1 MKKIIVLIMVA
12 VLCTATGC
20 SKSSVKKECY
30 ICEEYTYT
38 RTVKAG
44 SETFHLCE
52 DCYEEVSL
60 Y

>member
-1 MKKIIVLIMVA
+1 MKKIMVLIMVA

-20 SKSSVKKECY
+20 SKSSVKRECY

-38 RTVKAG
+38 RADKIG
-44 SETFHLCE
+44 NETFYLCE
-52 DCYEEVSL
+52 DCYEEVN